1 VNKFIIIVLLFLLV
15 NCSLDT
21 KSGIWDKDDKLKQT
35 EFKLQKIL
43 NEDEVF
49 EKEFN
54 SNFILKIKNNQN
66 DLNNL
71 NDTNNT
77 DILQSQLN
85 FKKINSFKFKKISN
99 FRNFEPDLVSNQDS
113 FIFFDDKRNI
123 LKFNKDFKL
132 VWKKNYY
139 SKTEKKNNPLLS
151 FALSNNNLI
160 VTDTIGK
167 IYNIDINSGELI

>member
-1 VNKFIIIVLLFLLV
+1 MNKFIIIVLLFLLV

-54 SNFILKIKNNQN
+54 SDFILKIKNNQN

-77 DILQSQLN
+77 DI
-85 FKKINSFKFKKISN
+85 
-99 FRNFEPDLVSNQDS
+99 
-113 FIFFDDKRNI
+113 
-123 LKFNKDFKL
+123 
-132 VWKKNYY
+132 YY
-139 SKTEKKNNPLLS
+139 KVN
-151 FALSNNNLI
+151 
-160 VTDTIGK
+160 
-167 IYNIDINSGELI
+167 